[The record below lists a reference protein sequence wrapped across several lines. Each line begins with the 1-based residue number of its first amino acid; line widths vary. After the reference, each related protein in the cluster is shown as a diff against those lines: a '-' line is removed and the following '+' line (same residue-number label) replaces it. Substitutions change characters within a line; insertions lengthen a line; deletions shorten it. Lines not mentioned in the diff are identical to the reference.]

1 MERGRLAAIPL
12 FSSLPEEQLQAVA
25 AVAGEHTVD
34 EGETLTDE
42 GSFGHCLFAIEEG
55 TADVQQDGTT
65 IRSVGKG
72 DIVGEIAV
80 LAAGR
85 RSATVVATSPL
96 RAITLFKRDVWA
108 LERDAPEAARRL
120 REVLEERRAPDPS

>member
-25 AVAGEHTVD
+25 AVAGEHKVD

-96 RAITLFKRDVWA
+96 RVITLFKRDVWS